1 MRVIFMGTPDFAV
14 PTLDALVA
22 AGHDIVLVVAQPDR
36 KSGRGQRLRSP
47 PVAARA
53 KELGLP
59 LSQPRA
65 IRSGS
70 FPKRI
75 QKSQCRRC
83 CGFGLRS
90 DFNS

>member
-65 IRSGS
+65 FVQGR
-70 FPKRI
+70 FPNASKVSM
-75 QKSQCRRC
+75 QTLLWFWPTV
-83 CGFGLRS
+83 GF
-90 DFNS
+90 